1 MPNLYTC
8 VWLNMYSTRR
18 LFHNVS
24 LSLMPSLIFVSPL
37 SRDFT
42 GKDSSQCFKFNTFPL
57 QMKSEENNGQD
68 QQEKLCS
75 ISVNSLSILSNEQI
89 VLLPACFRSETR
101 ITNWWSLNL
110 KNAGHSTWNT
120 FNPNLPRRISS
131 PTFDADVVVIRC
143 QSALL
148 CRSII
153 LKHVY
158 FFFAKNRGIPT
169 EKRLD
174 FFEKYTSGA
183 VPRMV

>member
-1 MPNLYTC
+1 
-8 VWLNMYSTRR
+8 
-18 LFHNVS
+18 
-24 LSLMPSLIFVSPL
+24 MPSLIFVSPL

-110 KNAGHSTWNT
+110 KHAGHSTWNT

-158 FFFAKNRGIPT
+158 FLEAIASLGLTFSLGHSVTHSVTNLQFLQERWLTTYFQVVNYLFSDG
-169 EKRLD
+169 
-174 FFEKYTSGA
+174 
-183 VPRMV
+183 

>member
-1 MPNLYTC
+1 MYDECSKYT
-8 VWLNMYSTRR
+8 LNSSTDNAQFIHIR
-18 LFHNVS
+18 LVEYVQHHC
-24 LSLMPSLIFVSPL
+24 LGG
-37 SRDFT
+37 D
-42 GKDSSQCFKFNTFPL
+42 
-57 QMKSEENNGQD
+57 
-68 QQEKLCS
+68 CS
-75 ISVNSLSILSNEQI
+75 IMYHYPWCHLSFSFLHFSSSC
-89 VLLPACFRSETR
+89 LPACFRSETR
-101 ITNWWSLNL
+101 ILLMKL
-110 KNAGHSTWNT
+110 KFKTCRIHSTWNT
-120 FNPNLPRRISS
+120 FNQNLPRIISS
-131 PTFDADVVVIRC
+131 PTFDVVVVVIRC

>member
-1 MPNLYTC
+1 
-8 VWLNMYSTRR
+8 
-18 LFHNVS
+18 
-24 LSLMPSLIFVSPL
+24 MPSLIFVSPL

-110 KNAGHSTWNT
+110 KHAGHSTWNT

-148 CRSII
+148 CRNMFT
-153 LKHVY
+153 
-158 FFFAKNRGIPT
+158 FFCNM
-169 EKRLD
+169 
-174 FFEKYTSGA
+174 
-183 VPRMV
+183 PRDPYCVDSFSETREMIGFKFQHKVR

>member
-24 LSLMPSLIFVSPL
+24 LSLVPSFIFVSPL
-37 SRDFT
+37 F
-42 GKDSSQCFKFNTFPL
+42 L
-57 QMKSEENNGQD
+57 
-68 QQEKLCS
+68 
-75 ISVNSLSILSNEQI
+75 
-89 VLLPACFRSETR
+89 LLPACFRSETR
-101 ITNWWSLNL
+101 IILMKL
-110 KNAGHSTWNT
+110 KFKTCRIHSTWNT

-158 FFFAKNRGIPT
+158 FFFAKNRRIPT